1 MHRICIS
8 LLFIHTAIEKWAER
22 KGYTC
27 INVVEIDACLHEC
40 VDFKHSES

>member
-22 KGYTC
+22 KGY